1 VLPGVPLAA
10 VSEWRASGLA
20 RAKLAVFA
28 SSMCASTNTPSS
40 NLARECEPVLCAI
53 VRRATLAAMLPRHP
67 NYARR
72 LARVI
77 VLDDGTAIV
86 TLLDAVRIVRDV
98 ELAIEQLTVAAKSG
112 DDADIAEATDTLE
125 RVLRARPA
133 AMSVRSAVILWLVL
147 MVALALSA
155 AFLA

>member
-1 VLPGVPLAA
+1 
-10 VSEWRASGLA
+10 
-20 RAKLAVFA
+20 
-28 SSMCASTNTPSS
+28 
-40 NLARECEPVLCAI
+40 
-53 VRRATLAAMLPRHP
+53 MLPRRP

-77 VLDDGTAIV
+77 VLDDGTVIV
-86 TLLDAVRIVRDV
+86 TLLDAVRIVRERCQGV
-98 ELAIEQLTVAAKSG
+98 ELAIEQLVVAAKSS

-125 RVLRARPA
+125 RVLSARPA

>member
-1 VLPGVPLAA
+1 
-10 VSEWRASGLA
+10 
-20 RAKLAVFA
+20 
-28 SSMCASTNTPSS
+28 
-40 NLARECEPVLCAI
+40 
-53 VRRATLAAMLPRHP
+53 MLPRRP
-67 NYARR
+67 NYTRR

-77 VLDDGTAIV
+77 VLNDGTVIV
-86 TLLDAVRIVRDV
+86 TLLDAVRIVRERCRAV
-98 ELAIEQLTVAAKSG
+98 ELAIEQLTMAAKSS

-125 RVLRARPA
+125 RVLRAQPVDLARPA